1 MTKEKL
7 DIGRRVY
14 ERQLTAKEAAEENG
28 VTLQTVY
35 LYAREYMKSIGVEP
49 LPKGTKRAEP
59 SADYRSMTR
68 EELIN
73 ELMLKDIEVGV
84 LQMEGPPVESAGKA
98 WEEDG
103 RRRAVPRVPFQ
114 APEPRLSLAERQDEA
129 RSGLGGVRPIRPQ
142 MPQVRRDQIGKQ
154 APRLQKAGGS
164 PRGSSPT
171 PRDGLGRR
179 RRPPSARH

>member
-14 ERQLTAKEAAEENG
+14 ERQLTAKEAAEESG

-35 LYAREYMKSIGVEP
+35 LYAREYMRSIGVEP

-73 ELMLKDIEVGV
+73 GPMLKDIEVARAKKGYAV
-84 LQMEGPPVESAGKA
+84 KGGGKA
-98 WEEDG
+98 KEFISIKD
-103 RRRAVPRVPFQ
+103 A
-114 APEPRLSLAERQDEA
+114 
-129 RSGLGGVRPIRPQ
+129 
-142 MPQVRRDQIGKQ
+142 
-154 APRLQKAGGS
+154 
-164 PRGSSPT
+164 SS
-171 PRDGLGRR
+171 R
-179 RRPPSARH
+179 

>member
-14 ERQLTAKEAAEENG
+14 EREQTAKEAAEENG

-73 ELMLKDIEVGV
+73 ELMLKDIEVARAKKGYAV
-84 LQMEGPPVESAGKA
+84 EGGGRGKEFVSIKSA
-98 WEEDG
+98 
-103 RRRAVPRVPFQ
+103 
-114 APEPRLSLAERQDEA
+114 
-129 RSGLGGVRPIRPQ
+129 
-142 MPQVRRDQIGKQ
+142 
-154 APRLQKAGGS
+154 
-164 PRGSSPT
+164 SSK
-171 PRDGLGRR
+171 
-179 RRPPSARH
+179 

>member
-35 LYAREYMKSIGVEP
+35 LYAREYMRSIGVEP

-73 ELMLKDIEVGV
+73 GPMLKDIEVGV

-114 APEPRLSLAERQDEA
+114 APEPRLPLAEREDKA
-129 RSGLGGVRPIRPQ
+129 RPGLGGVRPIRPQ
-142 MPQVRRDQIGKQ
+142 MPQVRRDQIGKP